1 MALEIQSQ
9 NVVLNGGST
18 AFNFN
23 NSVTQFL
30 AGVASFQL
38 SYGTDDHHVEQM
50 SIQLTTNKP
59 SSTQVNVGANVVL
72 QDASGH
78 NIDLS
83 ASYVTVTV
91 IAWTGSPS
99 NQIVLSPSYTVQN
112 GNQSTGITLPTG
124 NNYYLQSVLGGF
136 YLSYGTEDHHVNL
149 VETSVSAS
157 QSSNVGF
164 ISVTAGMNDASG
176 NQAVDPTAN
185 GSLIATSMSAP
196 GFVIVPY
203 QAQSGTN
210 EPVIPMGT
218 PISAAVSFLT
228 GFHAQYGDSDDHH
241 VQAIGAGPNETWV
254 DPDNS
259 SSAKTN
265 GVWAW
270 MYDDSGD
277 NQDNNNSYASIVVI
291 GLQA

>member
-18 AFNFN
+18 PFNFSN
-23 NSVTQFL
+23 PVTQFL

-38 SYGTDDHHVEQM
+38 SYGSEDHHVEEM

-59 SSTQVNVGANVVL
+59 SSNQVNVGANAVL

-91 IAWTGSPS
+91 IAWTGSPTTF
-99 NQIVLSPSYTVQN
+99 VLLSPSFTVQN
-112 GNQSTGITLPTG
+112 DSQSSGITLPAANDT
-124 NNYYLQSVLGGF
+124 YLQAVVGGF
-136 YLSYGTEDHHVNL
+136 YLSYGDTDHHVNL

-157 QSSNVGF
+157 QSGNIGF
-164 ISVTAGMNDASG
+164 ISATAGMNDASG
-176 NQAVDPTAN
+176 NKAVNPSTN
-185 GSLIATSMSAP
+185 GSLIATSLSAP

-203 QAQSGTN
+203 QGQSTN
-210 EPVIPMGT
+210 NPTISMGT

-228 GFHAQYGDSDDHH
+228 GFHVQYADSDDHH
-241 VQAIGAGPNETWV
+241 VQAIGAGPNKTWV
-254 DPDNS
+254 DSSNS
-259 SSAKTN
+259 SSAQTT

-270 MYDDSGD
+270 MYDDSD
-277 NQDNNNSYASIVVI
+277 NNQDNSNSYSSIVVV
-291 GLQA
+291 GLSA